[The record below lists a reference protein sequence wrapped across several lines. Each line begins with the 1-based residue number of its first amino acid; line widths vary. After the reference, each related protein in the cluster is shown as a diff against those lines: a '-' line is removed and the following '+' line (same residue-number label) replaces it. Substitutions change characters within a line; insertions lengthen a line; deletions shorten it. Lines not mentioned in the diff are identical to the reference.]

1 VTLSK
6 SINIWILAGDYYF
19 HLVLR
24 IVALACIKTFGA
36 SDCGNSF
43 SCIQWPYLSGERWSS
58 VTSKVLKPKYIP
70 VLPPSQRYKRPY
82 HGTPDNEPGFVPF
95 PWVLIWLP
103 EFWHRT
109 NHVPGNNVKLYAD
122 SPGLISLLIVIE
134 PQTAFEG
141 AYGQTNTSYSAR
153 SATGKK

>member
-1 VTLSK
+1 MHP
-6 SINIWILAGDYYF
+6 LA
-19 HLVLR
+19 VSVR
-24 IVALACIKTFGA
+24 RAMIVAYLETFETEVH
-36 SDCGNSF
+36 SR
-43 SCIQWPYLSGERWSS
+43 L
-58 VTSKVLKPKYIP
+58 TT
-70 VLPPSQRYKRPY
+70 SQRYKRPY

-109 NHVPGNNVKLYAD
+109 NHVPGDNVKLHAD

-134 PQTAFEG
+134 PQAAFEG